1 MSAQGTVLV
10 VAVPAAV
17 LGAASFGLA
26 SAIQH
31 RVTKQVP
38 KVRTLSPRMLFDLVR
53 KPIWVLSI
61 GTVIIGLSL
70 QVVALAFGPLVLVQ
84 PLLVTSVLFGAAFA
98 AWLAHRK
105 MDLVLALGGLA
116 CVGGLSAFLV
126 LGRPSGQGNE
136 FTGASILPLAL
147 ALGLLVVISLLAARW
162 LPGEVGVIGMAVATG
177 VFYGVTA
184 GLIKV
189 VAGHFRSGGLAEP
202 FQHWSLYAVCVIGPM
217 GFLLSQQTF
226 QRGRLMSPP
235 LAVITTVDPLVAA
248 AIGVNWL
255 GERIESSPA
264 ILVGEVIAVV
274 VIVGGIVVLT
284 RRGEQLRR
292 AMEERE
298 RDDGTTDPTWG

>member
-1 MSAQGTVLV
+1 MSSNAPVLV
-10 VAVPAAV
+10 IAVPAAIA
-17 LGAASFGLA
+17 GAASFGLA

-38 KVRTLSPRMLFDLVR
+38 KVQTFNPRMLYELVR

-61 GTVIIGLSL
+61 LTVVVGLSL

-84 PLLVTSVLFGAAFA
+84 PLLVTSVLFGAGFA
-98 AWLAHRK
+98 AWMAGRK
-105 MDLVLALGGLA
+105 MDLVLGLGGLA

-126 LGRPSGQGNE
+126 LARPSGQSSE

-147 ALGLLVVISLLAARW
+147 ALGLLVLVSLGAAA
-162 LPGEVGVIGMAVATG
+162 LVPGEAGVIGMAVATG

-189 VAGHFRSGGLAEP
+189 VAGQFRTGGLAEP
-202 FQHWSLYAVCVIGPM
+202 FQHWTLYAVCVIGPM

-226 QRGRLMSPP
+226 QRGRLMSPA

-264 ILVGEVIAVV
+264 ILSGELIAVV
-274 VIVGGIVVLT
+274 VIIIGIVVLT

-292 AMEERE
+292 ALERGSSAEE
-298 RDDGTTDPTWG
+298 TWG

>member
-1 MSAQGTVLV
+1 MSTQGTVLV
-10 VAVPAAV
+10 IAVPAAV
-17 LGAASFGLA
+17 VGAASFGLA

-38 KVRTLSPRMLFDLVR
+38 EVRTLSPRMLFDLVR

-61 GTVIIGLSL
+61 GTVLIGLSL

-84 PLLVTSVLFGAAFA
+84 PLLVTSVLFGAGFA
-98 AWLAHRK
+98 ALLAHRK

-126 LGRPSGQGNE
+126 LGRPSGQGTE

-147 ALGLLVVISLLAARW
+147 ALGLLVVLALVAARW

-177 VFYGVTA
+177 VLYGVTA

-189 VAGHFRSGGLAEP
+189 VAGQFRSGGLAEP
-202 FQHWSLYAVCVIGPM
+202 FQHWTLYAVCVIGPM

-226 QRGRLMSPP
+226 QRGRLISPA

-264 ILVGEVIAVV
+264 ILAGEIIAVV
-274 VIVGGIVVLT
+274 VIIGGIVVLT

-292 AMEERE
+292 AMDQ
-298 RDDGTTDPTWG
+298 DDRGTGDSTWG

>member
-1 MSAQGTVLV
+1 MSTQGTVLV
-10 VAVPAAV
+10 IAVPAAV
-17 LGAASFGLA
+17 VGAASFGLA

-38 KVRTLSPRMLFDLVR
+38 EVRTLSPRMLFDLVR

-61 GTVIIGLSL
+61 GTVLIGLSL

-84 PLLVTSVLFGAAFA
+84 PLLVTSVLFGAGFA
-98 AWLAHRK
+98 ALLAHRK

-126 LGRPSGQGNE
+126 LGRPSGQGTE

-147 ALGLLVVISLLAARW
+147 ALGLLVVLALVAARW

-177 VFYGVTA
+177 VLYGVTA

-189 VAGHFRSGGLAEP
+189 VAGQFRSGGLAEP
-202 FQHWSLYAVCVIGPM
+202 FQHWTLYAVCVIGPM

-226 QRGRLMSPP
+226 QRGRLMSPA

-255 GERIESSPA
+255 GERIESSPT
-264 ILVGEVIAVV
+264 ILAGEIIAVV
-274 VIVGGIVVLT
+274 MIIGGIVVLT

-292 AMEERE
+292 AMDQ
-298 RDDGTTDPTWG
+298 DDRGTGDSTWG

>member
-1 MSAQGTVLV
+1 MTSGTVLV

-17 LGAASFGLA
+17 IGAASFGMA

-38 KVRTLSPRMLFDLVR
+38 KVATFSPRMLWDLVR

-61 GTVIIGLSL
+61 GTVIVGLSL

-98 AWLAHRK
+98 AWLAGRR
-105 MDLVLALGGLA
+105 MDLVLALGALSCAGGLA
-116 CVGGLSAFLV
+116 AFL
-126 LGRPSGQGNE
+126 LLARPSGHGSE
-136 FTGASILPLAL
+136 FTGAPVLPLAL
-147 ALGLLVVISLLAARW
+147 AMGLLVIASLLAARW
-162 LPGEVGVIGMAVATG
+162 LPGEFGVVGLAVATG

-184 GLIKV
+184 GLMRV
-189 VAGHFRSGGLAEP
+189 VAGQFRTGGLVEP
-202 FQHWSLYAVCVIGPM
+202 FGHWTLYVVCVIGPM

-226 QRGRLMSPP
+226 QRGRLMSPS

-248 AIGVNWL
+248 AIGVSWL

-264 ILVGEVIAVV
+264 ILAGEAVAGALMIGGIAV
-274 VIVGGIVVLT
+274 LA
-284 RRGEQLRR
+284 RRSEQIG
-292 AMEERE
+292 RE
-298 RDDGTTDPTWG
+298 LAAQEDSESWG

>member
-1 MSAQGTVLV
+1 MSSNATVLV
-10 VAVPAAV
+10 IAVPAAIV
-17 LGAASFGLA
+17 GAASFGLA

-38 KVRTLSPRMLFDLVR
+38 KVRTFNPRMFFELVR

-61 GTVIIGLSL
+61 LTVIVGLSL

-98 AWLAHRK
+98 AWMAHRK

-126 LGRPSGQGNE
+126 LARPSGQGSE

-147 ALGLLVVISLLAARW
+147 ALGLLVLVSLAASRI
-162 LPGEVGVIGMAVATG
+162 PGEAGVIGMAVATG
-177 VFYGVTA
+177 VLYGVTA

-189 VAGHFRSGGLAEP
+189 VAGQFRTGGLAEP
-202 FQHWSLYAVCVIGPM
+202 FQHWTLYAVCVIGPM

-226 QRGRLMSPP
+226 QRGRLMSPA

-248 AIGVNWL
+248 AIGVSWL

-264 ILVGEVIAVV
+264 ILTGEVVSAV
-274 VIVGGIVVLT
+274 VIVIGIAVLT
-284 RRGEQLRR
+284 RRSEQLRR
-292 AMEERE
+292 ILDRS
-298 RDDGTTDPTWG
+298 DGPADATWG

>member
-1 MSAQGTVLV
+1 MSTQGTVLV
-10 VAVPAAV
+10 IAVPAAV
-17 LGAASFGLA
+17 VGAASFGLA

-38 KVRTLSPRMLFDLVR
+38 EVRTLSPRMLFDLVR

-61 GTVIIGLSL
+61 VTVLVGLSL

-84 PLLVTSVLFGAAFA
+84 PLLVTSVLFGAGFA
-98 AWLAHRK
+98 ALLAHRK

-126 LGRPSGQGNE
+126 LGRPSGQGAE

-147 ALGLLVVISLLAARW
+147 ALGLLVVLSLVAARW

-177 VFYGVTA
+177 VLYGVTA

-189 VAGHFRSGGLAEP
+189 VAGQFRSGGLAEP
-202 FQHWSLYAVCVIGPM
+202 FQHWTLYAVCVIGPM

-226 QRGRLMSPP
+226 QRGRLMSPA

-264 ILVGEVIAVV
+264 ILAGEIIAVV
-274 VIVGGIVVLT
+274 VIIGGIVVLT

-292 AMEERE
+292 AMDQ
-298 RDDGTTDPTWG
+298 DDRGAGDSTWG

>member
-1 MSAQGTVLV
+1 VSSQGTVLA

-17 LGAASFGLA
+17 AGAASFGLA

-38 KVRTLSPRMLFDLVR
+38 EVRTLSPRMLFDLIR

-61 GTVIIGLSL
+61 LTVLVGLSL

-98 AWLAHRK
+98 AWLAHRR
-105 MDLVLALGGLA
+105 MDLVLGLGGLA

-126 LGRPSGQGNE
+126 LARPSGQGSE

-147 ALGLLVVISLLAARW
+147 ALGLLVVAALLAAGW
-162 LPGEVGVIGMAVATG
+162 FPGEVGAIGMAVATG
-177 VFYGVTA
+177 VLYGVTA

-189 VAGHFRSGGLAEP
+189 VAGQFRGGGLAEP

-226 QRGRLMSPP
+226 QRGRLMSPA

-255 GERIESSPA
+255 GETIETSST
-264 ILVGEVIAVV
+264 ILAGELIAVV
-274 VIVGGIVVLT
+274 VIIGAIVVLA

-292 AMEERE
+292 AMEQAGRGGSAES
-298 RDDGTTDPTWG
+298 TWG

>member
-1 MSAQGTVLV
+1 VSSQGTVLA

-17 LGAASFGLA
+17 VGAASFGLA

-38 KVRTLSPRMLFDLVR
+38 KVRTLSPRMLFDLIR

-61 GTVIIGLSL
+61 LTVLVGLSL

-98 AWLAHRK
+98 AWLARRR
-105 MDLVLALGGLA
+105 MDLVLGLGGLA

-126 LGRPSGQGNE
+126 LARPSGQGSE

-147 ALGLLVVISLLAARW
+147 VLGLLVVAALLAAGW
-162 LPGEVGVIGMAVATG
+162 FPGEVGAIGMAVATG
-177 VFYGVTA
+177 VLYGVTA

-189 VAGHFRSGGLAEP
+189 VAGQFRGGGLAEP
-202 FQHWSLYAVCVIGPM
+202 FQHWTLYAVCVIGPV

-226 QRGRLMSPP
+226 QRGRLMSPA

-255 GERIESSPA
+255 GETIETSPA
-264 ILVGEVIAVV
+264 ILAGELIAVV
-274 VIVGGIVVLT
+274 VIIGAIVVLT

-292 AMEERE
+292 AVEDADRGGSAES
-298 RDDGTTDPTWG
+298 TWG

>member
-1 MSAQGTVLV
+1 MSADGTVLV
-10 VAVPAAV
+10 IAVPAAV
-17 LGAASFGLA
+17 AGAASFGLA

-38 KVRTLSPRMLFDLVR
+38 KVRTFNPRMFFDLVR

-61 GTVIIGLSL
+61 LTVIVGFSL

-98 AWLAHRK
+98 AWMAHRK

-126 LGRPSGQGNE
+126 LARPSGQSSE
-136 FTGASILPLAL
+136 FTGAPVLPLAL
-147 ALGLLVVISLLAARW
+147 ALGLLVLVSLAAAR
-162 LPGEVGVIGMAVATG
+162 LVPGEAGVIGMAVATG
-177 VFYGVTA
+177 VLYGVTA

-189 VAGHFRSGGLAEP
+189 VAGQIRTGGPAEP
-202 FQHWSLYAVCVIGPM
+202 FQDWPLYAVCVIGPM

-226 QRGRLMSPP
+226 QRGRLMSPA

-248 AIGVNWL
+248 AIGVSWL

-264 ILVGEVIAVV
+264 ILAGEVIAVV
-274 VIVGGIVVLT
+274 VIIIGIVILT

-292 AMEERE
+292 ALDRA
-298 RDDGTTDPTWG
+298 DSGSDPTWG

>member
-1 MSAQGTVLV
+1 MSSNSTVLV
-10 VAVPAAV
+10 IAVPAAIT
-17 LGAASFGLA
+17 GAASFGLA

-38 KVRTLSPRMLFDLVR
+38 KVRTLNPRMLYELVR

-61 GTVIIGLSL
+61 LTVLVGLSL

-98 AWLAHRK
+98 AWMARRK
-105 MDLVLALGGLA
+105 MDLVLGLGGLA

-126 LGRPSGQGNE
+126 LARPSGQSSE
-136 FTGASILPLAL
+136 FTGASLLPLAL
-147 ALGLLVVISLLAARW
+147 ALGLLVLVSLVAAA
-162 LPGEVGVIGMAVATG
+162 LIPGEAGVIGMAVATG

-189 VAGHFRSGGLAEP
+189 VAGQFRTGGLAEP
-202 FQHWSLYAVCVIGPM
+202 FHHWTLYAVCVIGPM

-226 QRGRLMSPP
+226 QRGRLMSPA

-264 ILVGEVIAVV
+264 ILSGELIAVV
-274 VIVGGIVVLT
+274 VIIIGIVVLT

-292 AMEERE
+292 TLERGGSAEE
-298 RDDGTTDPTWG
+298 TWG

>member
-1 MSAQGTVLV
+1 MSTQGTVLV
-10 VAVPAAV
+10 IAVPAAV
-17 LGAASFGLA
+17 VGAASFGLA

-38 KVRTLSPRMLFDLVR
+38 EVRTLSPRMLFDLVR

-61 GTVIIGLSL
+61 GTVLIGLSL

-84 PLLVTSVLFGAAFA
+84 PLLVTSVLFGAGFA
-98 AWLAHRK
+98 ALLAHRK

-126 LGRPSGQGNE
+126 LGRPSGQGTE

-147 ALGLLVVISLLAARW
+147 ALGLLVVLALVAARW

-177 VFYGVTA
+177 VLYGVTA

-189 VAGHFRSGGLAEP
+189 VAGQFRSGGLAEP
-202 FQHWSLYAVCVIGPM
+202 FQHWTLYAVCVIGPM

-226 QRGRLMSPP
+226 QRGRLMSPA

-264 ILVGEVIAVV
+264 ILAGEIIAVV
-274 VIVGGIVVLT
+274 VIIGGIVVLT

-292 AMEERE
+292 AMDQ
-298 RDDGTTDPTWG
+298 DDRGTGDSPWG

>member
-1 MSAQGTVLV
+1 MSSQGTVLA

-17 LGAASFGLA
+17 VGAASFGLA

-38 KVRTLSPRMLFDLVR
+38 KVRTLSPRMLFDLIR

-61 GTVIIGLSL
+61 LTVLVGLSL

-98 AWLAHRK
+98 AWLARRR
-105 MDLVLALGGLA
+105 MDLVLGLGGLA

-126 LGRPSGQGNE
+126 LARPSGQGSE

-147 ALGLLVVISLLAARW
+147 VLGLLVVAALLAAGW
-162 LPGEVGVIGMAVATG
+162 FPGEVGAIGMAVATG
-177 VFYGVTA
+177 VLYGVTA

-189 VAGHFRSGGLAEP
+189 VAGQFRGGGLAEP
-202 FQHWSLYAVCVIGPM
+202 FQHWTLYAVCVIGPV

-226 QRGRLMSPP
+226 QRGRLMSPA

-255 GERIESSPA
+255 GETIETSPA
-264 ILVGEVIAVV
+264 ILAGELIAVV
-274 VIVGGIVVLT
+274 VIIGAIVVLT

-292 AMEERE
+292 AVEDADRGGSAES
-298 RDDGTTDPTWG
+298 TWG

>member
-1 MSAQGTVLV
+1 M
-10 VAVPAAV
+10 AVPAAIV
-17 LGAASFGLA
+17 GAASFGLA

-38 KVRTLSPRMLFDLVR
+38 KVRTFNPRMFFELVR

-61 GTVIIGLSL
+61 LTVIVGLSL

-98 AWLAHRK
+98 AWMAHRK

-126 LGRPSGQGNE
+126 LARPSGQGSE

-147 ALGLLVVISLLAARW
+147 ALGLLVLVSLAASRI
-162 LPGEVGVIGMAVATG
+162 PGEAGVIGMAVATG
-177 VFYGVTA
+177 VLYGVTA

-189 VAGHFRSGGLAEP
+189 VAGQFRTGGLAEP
-202 FQHWSLYAVCVIGPM
+202 FQHWTLYAVCVIGPM

-226 QRGRLMSPP
+226 QRGRLMSPA

-248 AIGVNWL
+248 AIGVSWL

-264 ILVGEVIAVV
+264 ILTGEVVSAV
-274 VIVGGIVVLT
+274 VIVIGIAVLT
-284 RRGEQLRR
+284 RRSEQLRR
-292 AMEERE
+292 ILDRS
-298 RDDGTTDPTWG
+298 DGPADATWG

>member
-1 MSAQGTVLV
+1 MSTQGTVLV
-10 VAVPAAV
+10 IAVPAAV
-17 LGAASFGLA
+17 VGAASFGLA

-38 KVRTLSPRMLFDLVR
+38 EVRTLSPRMLFDLVR

-61 GTVIIGLSL
+61 GTVLIGLSL

-84 PLLVTSVLFGAAFA
+84 PLLVTSVLFGAGFA
-98 AWLAHRK
+98 ALLAHRK

-126 LGRPSGQGNE
+126 LGRPSGQGTE

-147 ALGLLVVISLLAARW
+147 ALGLLVVLALVAARW

-177 VFYGVTA
+177 VLYGVTA

-189 VAGHFRSGGLAEP
+189 VAGQFRSGGLAEP
-202 FQHWSLYAVCVIGPM
+202 FQHWTLYAVCVIGPM

-226 QRGRLMSPP
+226 QRGRLMSPA

-264 ILVGEVIAVV
+264 ILAGEIIAVV
-274 VIVGGIVVLT
+274 VIIGGIVVLT

-292 AMEERE
+292 AMDQ
-298 RDDGTTDPTWG
+298 DDRGTGDSTWG

>member
-1 MSAQGTVLV
+1 MSAHGTVFAI
-10 VAVPAAV
+10 AVPCAV
-17 LGAASFGLA
+17 VGAASFGLA

-38 KVRTLSPRMLFDLVR
+38 KVRTLSPRMLLELIR

-61 GTVIIGLSL
+61 LTVIVGLSL

-98 AWLAHRK
+98 AWLAHRR

-126 LGRPSGQGNE
+126 LAQPSGQGSE

-147 ALGLLVVISLLAARW
+147 ALGLLVVVSLSAAR
-162 LPGEVGVIGMAVATG
+162 LVPGEAGVIGMAVATG
-177 VFYGVTA
+177 VLYGVTA

-189 VAGHFRSGGLAEP
+189 VAGQFRSGGLAEP
-202 FQHWSLYAVCVIGPM
+202 FLHWSLYAVCVIGPM

-226 QRGRLMSPP
+226 QRGRLMSPA
-235 LAVITTVDPLVAA
+235 LAVITTVDPLVSA

-255 GERIESSPA
+255 GEHIESSPA
-264 ILVGEVIAVV
+264 ILAGEMIAVV
-274 VIVGGIVVLT
+274 VIIGGIVVLT
-284 RRGEQLRR
+284 RRSEQLRR
-292 AMEERE
+292 AMEHDD
-298 RDDGTTDPTWG
+298 RDGDSADSTWG

>member
-1 MSAQGTVLV
+1 MSTQGTVLV
-10 VAVPAAV
+10 IAVPAAV
-17 LGAASFGLA
+17 VGAASFGLA

-38 KVRTLSPRMLFDLVR
+38 EVRTLSPRMLFDLVR

-61 GTVIIGLSL
+61 VTVLVGLSL

-84 PLLVTSVLFGAAFA
+84 PLLVTSVLFGAGFA
-98 AWLAHRK
+98 ALLAHRK

-126 LGRPSGQGNE
+126 LGRPSGQGAE

-147 ALGLLVVISLLAARW
+147 ALGLLVVLSLVAARW

-177 VFYGVTA
+177 VLYGVTA

-189 VAGHFRSGGLAEP
+189 VAGQFRSGGLAEP
-202 FQHWSLYAVCVIGPM
+202 FQHWTLYAVCVIGPM

-226 QRGRLMSPP
+226 QRGRLMSPA

-264 ILVGEVIAVV
+264 ILAGEIIAVV
-274 VIVGGIVVLT
+274 VIIGGIVVLT

-292 AMEERE
+292 AMEQND
-298 RDDGTTDPTWG
+298 RDAGDSTWG

>member
-1 MSAQGTVLV
+1 MSTQSTVLV
-10 VAVPAAV
+10 IAVPAAV
-17 LGAASFGLA
+17 VGAASFGLA

-38 KVRTLSPRMLFDLVR
+38 EVRTLSPRMLFDLVR

-61 GTVIIGLSL
+61 GTVLIGLSL

-84 PLLVTSVLFGAAFA
+84 PLLVTSVLFGAGFA
-98 AWLAHRK
+98 ALLAHRK

-126 LGRPSGQGNE
+126 LGRPSGQSTE

-147 ALGLLVVISLLAARW
+147 ALGLLVVLALVAARW

-177 VFYGVTA
+177 VLYGVTA

-189 VAGHFRSGGLAEP
+189 VAGQFRSGGLAEP
-202 FQHWSLYAVCVIGPM
+202 FQHWTLYAVCVIGPM

-226 QRGRLMSPP
+226 QRGRLMSPA

-264 ILVGEVIAVV
+264 ILAGEIIAVV
-274 VIVGGIVVLT
+274 MIIGGIVVLT

-292 AMEERE
+292 AMEQ
-298 RDDGTTDPTWG
+298 DDRGTGDSTWG

>member
-38 KVRTLSPRMLFDLVR
+38 KVRTLSPRLLFDLVR

-147 ALGLLVVISLLAARW
+147 ALGLLVVVSLLAARW

-189 VAGHFRSGGLAEP
+189 VAGHVRSGGLAEP
-202 FQHWSLYAVCVIGPM
+202 FHHWSLYAVCVIGPM

-226 QRGRLMSPP
+226 QRGRLMSPA

-264 ILVGEVIAVV
+264 ILVGEVISVV
-274 VIVGGIVVLT
+274 VIIGGIVVLT

-298 RDDGTTDPTWG
+298 RNDGTTDSSWG

>member
-1 MSAQGTVLV
+1 MSSNSTVLV
-10 VAVPAAV
+10 IAVPAAV
-17 LGAASFGLA
+17 VGAASFGLA

-38 KVRTLSPRMLFDLVR
+38 KVRTFSPRMLFDLVR

-61 GTVIIGLSL
+61 LTVIIGLSL

-98 AWLAHRK
+98 AWMAHRR

-126 LGRPSGQGNE
+126 LARPSGQSSE

-147 ALGLLVVISLLAARW
+147 ALGLLVVVSLAAAQ
-162 LPGEVGVIGMAVATG
+162 LIPGEAGVIGMAVATG
-177 VFYGVTA
+177 VLYGVTA

-189 VAGHFRSGGLAEP
+189 VAGQFRTGGPAEP
-202 FQHWSLYAVCVIGPM
+202 FQHWTLYAVCVIGPM

-226 QRGRLMSPP
+226 QRGRLMSPA

-248 AIGVNWL
+248 AIGVSWL

-264 ILVGEVIAVV
+264 ILAGEVIAGV
-274 VIVGGIVVLT
+274 VIVVGIVILT

-292 AMEERE
+292 ALERA
-298 RDDGTTDPTWG
+298 DGGSDPTWG

>member
-1 MSAQGTVLV
+1 MSPNATVLAI
-10 VAVPAAV
+10 AVPAAII
-17 LGAASFGLA
+17 GAASFGLA

-38 KVRTLSPRMLFDLVR
+38 KIHTLNPRLFFELVR

-61 GTVIIGLSL
+61 LTVVIGLSL

-98 AWLAHRK
+98 AWMAHRR

-116 CVGGLSAFLV
+116 CAGGLSAFLV
-126 LGRPSGQGNE
+126 LAQPSGEGSG
-136 FTGASILPLAL
+136 FTGSSVLPLAL
-147 ALGLLVVISLLAARW
+147 ALGLLVLVSLAASRI
-162 LPGEVGVIGMAVATG
+162 PGEVGVIGLAVATG
-177 VFYGVTA
+177 VLYGVTA

-189 VAGHFRSGGLAEP
+189 VAGQFRTGGLAEP
-202 FQHWSLYAVCVIGPM
+202 FQHWTLYAVCVIGPM

-226 QRGRLMSPP
+226 QRGRLISPS

-248 AIGVNWL
+248 AIGVSWL

-264 ILVGEVIAVV
+264 ILTGELISAV
-274 VIVGGIVVLT
+274 VIVIGIVVLT
-284 RRGEQLRR
+284 RRSEQLRR
-292 AMEERE
+292 ILDRS
-298 RDDGTTDPTWG
+298 DGSEDAPWG

>member
-1 MSAQGTVLV
+1 MAI
-10 VAVPAAV
+10 AVPTAV
-17 LGAASFGLA
+17 VGAASFGLA

-38 KVRTLSPRMLFDLVR
+38 RVRTLNPRMLLALVR

-61 GTVIIGLSL
+61 LTVIVGLSL

-98 AWLAHRK
+98 AWMAHRK

-126 LGRPSGQGNE
+126 LARPSGHSSD
-136 FTGASILPLAL
+136 FTGAPVLPLAL
-147 ALGLLVVISLLAARW
+147 ALGLLVLVSLVASW
-162 LPGEVGVIGMAVATG
+162 LVPGEAGVIGMAVATG

-189 VAGHFRSGGLAEP
+189 VAGQVRSGGVVEP
-202 FQHWSLYAVCVIGPM
+202 FQHWTLYAVCVIGPM

-226 QRGRLMSPP
+226 QRGRLISPS

-248 AIGVNWL
+248 AIGVSWL
-255 GERIESSPA
+255 GETLESSPA
-264 ILVGEVIAVV
+264 ILTGELVAVV
-274 VIVGGIVVLT
+274 VIVVGIVVLT

-292 AMEERE
+292 ALDRSDGGSEE
-298 RDDGTTDPTWG
+298 PTWG